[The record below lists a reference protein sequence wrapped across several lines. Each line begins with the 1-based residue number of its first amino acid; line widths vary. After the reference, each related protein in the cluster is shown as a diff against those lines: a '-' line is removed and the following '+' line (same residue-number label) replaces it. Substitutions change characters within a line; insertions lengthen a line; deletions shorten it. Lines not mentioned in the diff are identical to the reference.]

1 MSFLAVHAGRP
12 GPVEFISLPM
22 AAPDD
27 FSALQQQLED
37 DFSRADLLALFIKT
51 PGNGL
56 DNDWSRKLA
65 QHALAPVLSG
75 PVSGGKEATAAMP
88 PLRMISGGCEG
99 FITPHMV
106 ALVARSVTPATPNGS
121 HGTLVAARAAS
132 APLAEAAIGTAA
144 QIEAAAATVRSA
156 LAALDV
162 TASQVSYIHAVTP
175 MTSDGHASKPR
186 SRATTALGAAV
197 ALGELDMALAQEAL
211 INARMDVYGQRCGVT
226 AGDTDGRIDLIVFAQ
241 VPVEAAK
248 KMHQGSRVAANCQS
262 MRCMSLADPIEMAT
276 VRECLS
282 SNDATTR
289 AAVAAVIYKGDPPA
303 EGYLHG
309 ELLGMRGDSDLPAFR
324 HFRAAMSG
332 VLACTTQTSRLLIGG
347 GAEHQCPVGGGLLTL
362 VLNNK
367 PALQGKRHD

>member
-1 MSFLAVHAGRP
+1 MTLHIRHIGRP
-12 GPVEFISLPM
+12 SPVEFISLPM

-27 FSALQQQLED
+27 FSALQQRLAA
-37 DFSRADLLALFIKT
+37 DFTRDDLLALFIKT

-65 QHALAPVLSG
+65 QHALAPVLTE
-75 PVSGGKEATAAMP
+75 PVSGSNEAVAAMP

-106 ALVARSVTPATPNGS
+106 ALVARSVPSDMPDEAN
-121 HGTLVAARAAS
+121 GTLVAVRAAS

-144 QIEAAAATVRSA
+144 QIEAAAATVRDA

-162 TASQVSYIHAVTP
+162 TAEQVSYVHAVTP
-175 MTSDGHASKPR
+175 MTGDGHASKPR
-186 SRATTALGAAV
+186 SRAATALGAAV
-197 ALGELDMALAQEAL
+197 ALGELDLAVATDALTNTQSE
-211 INARMDVYGQRCGVT
+211 VHGKRCGVT
-226 AGDTDGRIDLIVFAQ
+226 AGDTNGRIDLIVFAQ
-241 VPVEAAK
+241 VPVAAATPLQ
-248 KMHQGSRVAANCQS
+248 QGSRGATNRQS
-262 MRCMSLADPIEMAT
+262 MHCMSLANPIDMAT
-276 VRECLS
+276 VRACLS
-282 SNDATTR
+282 NHDV

-303 EGYLHG
+303 DGYLHG

-362 VLNNK
+362 VLNSK
-367 PALQGKRHD
+367 PALQGEIHD